1 MDEKEFAIAI
11 NRYTKARQPDWQ
23 GAQCLPRKKSKI
35 PVNAAAAAAGQK
47 STSSAA
53 AAAAASA
60 PAGDVDF
67 WTRLERYSV
76 SRGMTAK
83 DAAKLVAAA
92 KTIVEQE
99 AVKQ

>member
-1 MDEKEFAIAI
+1 MDEKEFASAI
-11 NRYTKARQPDWQ
+11 NRYAKARQPDWQ

-47 STSSAA
+47 ST

-83 DAAKLVAAA
+83 DAAKLVVAA
-92 KTIVEQE
+92 KAIVEQE
-99 AVKQ
+99 